1 MNGTATLS
9 VQLWQCTNP
18 ALAKGGPMR
27 NWIPV
32 LVFASVALTVYFV
45 LIPKQRRLE
54 RRWSTDG
61 GDISISSEHSGG
73 GWSFGDW
80 FGSDS
85 SDGGSS
91 DSGGGDG
98 GGGDGGGG
106 D

>member
-1 MNGTATLS
+1 
-9 VQLWQCTNP
+9 
-18 ALAKGGPMR
+18 MR

-45 LIPKQRRLE
+45 LIPKPRRQE

-61 GDISISSEHSGG
+61 GDISLSSEHSGG

-85 SDGGSS
+85 SDG
-91 DSGGGDG
+91 DSGDG
-98 GGGDGGGG
+98 GRRRRRWWRLRPWGGAHSALRF
-106 D
+106 

>member
-45 LIPKQRRLE
+45 LIPKQRRPE

-61 GDISISSEHSGG
+61 GDVSISSEHSGG
-73 GWSFGDW
+73 WSFGDW
-80 FGSDS
+80 FSSDS